1 MKTLSQI
8 LTDVGAFID
17 LDAVVPTG
25 DELVTRVNYVNQ
37 AVWDANAVAK
47 LKEFE
52 TTLVVTPSLAS
63 VAMPSNFK
71 DLTRAPQQ
79 MDTSGVYREYQLI
92 NPQERYTVDSDGYY
106 SYLMGNPA
114 GGYTLVFMN
123 GISGATTSI
132 DYQRFPSGMAT
143 LTDMCE
149 LSDPQYVVAKTCSY
163 ILQGRDD
170 ARFPIV
176 EAEAQRRLSNM
187 IGENQVK
194 NRGSIPTTRSY
205 GSAAYSLGS

>member
-8 LTDVGAFID
+8 LTDIGAFID

-37 AVWDANAVAK
+37 AIWDANAVAK

-63 VAMPSNFK
+63 IPLPANFK
-71 DLTRAPQQ
+71 DFTRAPQQ
-79 MDTSGVYREYQLI
+79 MDTSGAYREYSLI
-92 NPQERYTVDSDGYY
+92 NSQERFNVDSDGYY
-106 SYLMGNPA
+106 SYLLGNPA
-114 GGYTLVFMN
+114 SGYTLVMMNFM
-123 GISGATTSI
+123 SGATLSL

-149 LSDPQYVVAKTCSY
+149 LSDPQYVVSKACSY

-187 IGENQVK
+187 IGENQIK
-194 NRGSIPTTRSY
+194 ARGSIPTTRKY
-205 GSAAYSLGS
+205 GSSGYSLGS

>member
-8 LTDVGAFID
+8 LTDIGAYID

-25 DELVTRVNYVNQ
+25 DELGTRVNYVNQ
-37 AVWDANAVAK
+37 AIWDANAVAK

-52 TTLVVTPSLAS
+52 TVLVVAPSLAS
-63 VAMPSNFK
+63 VALPSNFK
-71 DLTRAPQQ
+71 DFLRAPQQ
-79 MDTSGVYREYQLI
+79 MDATGTYREYTLI
-92 NPQERYTVDSDGYY
+92 SPQERFDVDSDGYY
-106 SYLMGNPA
+106 SYLLGNPA
-114 GGYTLVFMN
+114 SGYTLVMMN
-123 GISGATTSI
+123 QISGATLSI

-149 LSDPQYVVAKTCSY
+149 LSDPQYVVSKACSY

-176 EAEAQRRLSNM
+176 EADSQRRLSNM
-187 IGENQVK
+187 IGENQIK
-194 NRGSIPTTRSY
+194 HRGSILSTRKTGSSSY
-205 GSAAYSLGS
+205 SIGS

>member
-8 LTDVGAFID
+8 LTDIGAYID

-37 AVWDANAVAK
+37 AIWDANAVTK

-63 VAMPSNFK
+63 IPLPANFK
-71 DLTRAPQQ
+71 DFTRAPQQ
-79 MDTSGVYREYQLI
+79 MDTSGAYREYSLI
-92 NPQERYTVDSDGYY
+92 NSQERFNVDSDGYY
-106 SYLMGNPA
+106 SYLLGNPA
-114 GGYTLVFMN
+114 GGYTLVMMNFM
-123 GISGATTSI
+123 SGATLSL

-149 LSDPQYVVAKTCSY
+149 LSDPQYVVSKACSY

-187 IGENQVK
+187 IGENQIK
-194 NRGSIPTTRSY
+194 ARGSIPTTRKY
-205 GSAAYSLGS
+205 GSSGYSLGS